1 MTTPDPDAFALLAR
15 LTEVLLRWSY
25 EGTAGAERIVA
36 GVAARYGLSADVTFL
51 ADAAILT
58 VGERTVARSGSPTV
72 PPLDQ
77 VSASKRL
84 LGAIDRGEVSAG
96 EALRR
101 LDELCR
107 APARWGP
114 GVRVAGLVLFSV
126 GFGISVQATWQE
138 VIASAGLGLTVGL
151 LVPAADNRPRFALVL
166 PFLGSVAVTALV
178 LVAYRQD
185 WIDGGPIQLIIP
197 ALFYF
202 IPGDAPSAAMLE
214 LADGRISA
222 GATRLVYGLAVLLML
237 GFGALTAVL
246 LLGMPQS
253 ALFDVDVAG
262 NLGPVAVAGGWVLF
276 ALGVMFTFSMAPA
289 DFPLALVLG
298 TAAVVT
304 AASAVF
310 GDAVGTFIG
319 AVAMTVAALL
329 LGRGPNRPPPYVLY
343 LGAFYVLTPGS
354 HGLRGIESWIGGHP
368 VQGVAGVAEMLGML
382 TAIGVGMLIGAA
394 AVRRPLSAGT

>member
-77 VSASKRL
+77 VSAFKRL

-96 EALRR
+96 EAL
-101 LDELCR
+101 
-107 APARWGP
+107 
-114 GVRVAGLVLFSV
+114 
-126 GFGISVQATWQE
+126 
-138 VIASAGLGLTVGL
+138 
-151 LVPAADNRPRFALVL
+151 
-166 PFLGSVAVTALV
+166 
-178 LVAYRQD
+178 
-185 WIDGGPIQLIIP
+185 
-197 ALFYF
+197 
-202 IPGDAPSAAMLE
+202 
-214 LADGRISA
+214 
-222 GATRLVYGLAVLLML
+222 
-237 GFGALTAVL
+237 
-246 LLGMPQS
+246 
-253 ALFDVDVAG
+253 
-262 NLGPVAVAGGWVLF
+262 
-276 ALGVMFTFSMAPA
+276 
-289 DFPLALVLG
+289 
-298 TAAVVT
+298 
-304 AASAVF
+304 ASAVF

-329 LGRGPNRPPPYVLY
+329 LGRGPNRPPPYALY

-354 HGLRGIESWIGGHP
+354 HGLRGIESWIGGRP